1 MGIGSKFG
9 ITAETGNNIQTLGLV
24 FYVDAAYKKSYPGS
38 GTTWTTLKGSNNV
51 TLLNGPTFSADNN
64 GCIVFD
70 GNDDNAQIEGNPG
83 VTQNIFNATANS
95 VCAWVYNTDLSQDAT
110 VVGLWSTQY
119 LLYMDTDG
127 SGDGYRVLYVTG
139 GGNKS
144 TSANNINA
152 IQDQWQYV
160 VSTFSGTAVSLYV
173 DGALIETVTF
183 SSTTMTTST
192 SNIAIGADAPN
203 GIRDFKG
210 RISNVSFY
218 DRALTAADVLQN
230 YNAGKDRFGL

>member
-1 MGIGSKFG
+1 MAGVKTGISGQ
-9 ITAETGNNIQTLGLV
+9 INNNIVTDGLV
-24 FYVDAAYKKSYPGS
+24 FYVDAAYKKSYPRS

-51 TLLNGPTFSADNN
+51 TLLNGPTFSSDNL
-64 GCIVFD
+64 GSIVFD
-70 GNDDNAQIEGNPG
+70 GDDDNAQIEGNPG

-95 VCAWVYNTDLSQDAT
+95 VCAWVYNTDLSQDGT

-119 LLYMDTDG
+119 LLYMDTG
-127 SGDGYRVLYVTG
+127 GAGDGYRVLYKTG
-139 GGNKS
+139 VGTTD
-144 TSANNINA
+144 TSESNVNA
-152 IQDQWQYV
+152 IQNQWQYV

-192 SNIAIGADAPN
+192 NNIAIGADQPN
-203 GIRDFKG
+203 GQRDWPG

-218 DRALTAADVLQN
+218 DKALTAQEVLQN
-230 YNAGKDRFGL
+230 YQAQKGRFGF